1 MKTAT
6 IKLTA
11 AIVVDGK
18 IAKAGKVLLDV
29 PEENAKGL
37 LLRGKAVLA
46 TDADEAAERA
56 ADAEADEAEA
66 EAEADAGEGEGEQK
80 PETAAER
87 KAREKAEKAAAEQ
100 K

>member
-18 IAKAGKVLLDV
+18 IAKAGTVLEGI
-29 PEENAKGL
+29 PEDAAKAL
-37 LLRGKAVLA
+37 LNRGKAELA
-46 TDADEAAERA
+46 TA
-56 ADAEADEAEA
+56 ADQPAEEVEAE
-66 EAEADAGEGEGEQK
+66 ETEGDDK
-80 PETAAER
+80 P
-87 KAREKAEKAAAEQ
+87 KAKAK

>member
-1 MKTAT
+1 MKTAN

-18 IAKAGKVLLDV
+18 IAKAGSVLLDV

-37 LLRGKAVLA
+37 LNRGKAVLA
-46 TDADEAAERA
+46 T
-56 ADAEADEAEA
+56 EADEARAIA
-66 EAEADAGEGEGEQK
+66 EAEGAEVETEETEGDDK
-80 PETAAER
+80 P
-87 KAREKAEKAAAEQ
+87 KAKAK

>member
-18 IAKAGKVLLDV
+18 IAKAGTIIDA
-29 PEENAKGL
+29 PEDAAKGL
-37 LLRGKAVLA
+37 ILRGKAELA
-46 TDADEAAERA
+46 TAADEPAE
-56 ADAEADEAEA
+56 EVETET
-66 EAEADAGEGEGEQK
+66 EGDDK
-80 PETAAER
+80 P
-87 KAREKAEKAAAEQ
+87 KAKPK